1 METNNKEALPV
12 AGKNGTENAQTVS
25 TSGEKRKNPENH
37 LSPKPYEKSY
47 PRVSKENLYMIIA
60 LWMEDFVDEAPK
72 DHKKVGAV
80 LVLPNDVVLAA
91 DCSRDGVHAVAR
103 LLMKHYD
110 KAKGCKM
117 FMSRKP
123 CPICAKLLVQSKVE
137 RVLFLP
143 FEPEYYR
150 WPEPD
155 ADDKTR
161 KDIKKYNQTNMKQV
175 DMLFTASPIAQTKF
189 VLQVEESVLKR
200 AKVETPQQYEDDVK
214 AEKER
219 LIEKYSAFKE
229 DSKWMKRIKKELP
242 WPILDKTI
250 ANKVRDDFENVM
262 EWIARVL
269 VIPQSQSK
277 PEKARGLN
285 YKFQLC
291 TLSKAPSD
299 VFNPVIAKQTEEQVK
314 QVVEQAKQAVEQA
327 NQAVEQDKQAVEQAK
342 QAKKATEQ
350 AKQAKQAKHFITI
363 ARFLATRTDD
373 PTTGVGAVIVSP
385 KMQILALGW
394 NGFPLKAQYGE
405 FGRGSGKD
413 TSVHDKK
420 FPYVIHAEQNALLMR
435 NNKNIEDSILFVT
448 RPPCNEC
455 APLIAMEGV
464 KIVVVDSDVKP
475 EEEQIVVVDS
485 DVKPEEEQIVVVDS
499 DVKPEEE
506 QIVDSD
512 VDTEK
517 SEEKPE
523 EKPEKESEDESEGES
538 EGESEEEPEEES
550 KKEPEEE
557 PEWNK
562 LQYDR
567 FPEMVE
573 DGQFVCYH
581 TKKKPLP
588 GDHSPTEEV
597 IVDLEYEEEAA
608 NKRHESMLAK
618 HLSKCK

>member
-1 METNNKEALPV
+1 MAGNTEALSV
-12 AGKNGTENAQTVS
+12 ADQNGIENAQTVS
-25 TSGEKRKNPENH
+25 CMENMNPTDQTSTAQTPAKNDKKK
-37 LSPKPYEKSY
+37 KPYEKSY

-72 DHKKVGAV
+72 YHRKVGAV

-143 FEPEYYR
+143 FEPEYYH
-150 WPEPD
+150 WPELLGPD
-155 ADDKTR
+155 TDDKTPEE
-161 KDIKKYNQTNMKQV
+161 IKKINDYLKPNQTKMKQV

-189 VLQVEESVLKR
+189 VLQVEEDVLKR
-200 AKVETPQQYEDDVK
+200 AKVETPPKDNENVK
-214 AEKER
+214 KEKKR
-219 LIEKYSAFKE
+219 LIKKYSAFKKNSE
-229 DSKWMKRIKKELP
+229 WMKHIKEELP
-242 WPILDKTI
+242 WPVFDDKI
-250 ANKVRDDFENVM
+250 AKKVRHDFRNVM

-277 PEKARGLN
+277 PEKARGLD
-285 YKFQLC
+285 YDFE
-291 TLSKAPSD
+291 LSKAPSHD
-299 VFNPVIAKQTEEQVK
+299 VFNPVITKQTEEQAEEHTE
-314 QVVEQAKQAVEQA
+314 EQTE
-327 NQAVEQDKQAVEQAK
+327 K
-342 QAKKATEQ
+342 QAKR
-350 AKQAKQAKHFITI
+350 AKQAKQAEHFITI

-385 KMQILALGW
+385 KMKILALGW

-405 FGRGSGKD
+405 FGRGSDKD
-413 TSVHDKK
+413 TSVYDKK

-435 NNKNIEDSILFVT
+435 NNKNIEGSILFVT

-464 KIVVVDSDVKP
+464 KIVVVDSDV
-475 EEEQIVVVDS
+475 
-485 DVKPEEEQIVVVDS
+485 
-499 DVKPEEE
+499 
-506 QIVDSD
+506 
-512 VDTEK
+512 DTEK
-517 SEEKPE
+517 SEEKSE
-523 EKPEKESEDESEGES
+523 ENPKEESEKDSEDESEEP
-538 EGESEEEPEEES
+538 EEEPEEES

-567 FPEMVE
+567 FPEMVK

-588 GDHSPTEEV
+588 GDP
-597 IVDLEYEEEAA
+597 
-608 NKRHESMLAK
+608 
-618 HLSKCK
+618 KCK